1 MSLLITSSK
10 QKEFD
15 GVATH
20 SIGIE
25 RPYSYIN
32 TMRSPLIIDADS
44 EIAVVSVKCE
54 RNGKLEVDS
63 RGFRVGLYWGNE
75 LTAGN
80 TLTSARSTNRVVY
93 ASVRGGTY
101 TPSELAEELR
111 IALNT
116 VAVNTFSNM
125 NSVVVTTQQD
135 TNGDFSGFEF
145 TFSQNASSTDVKA
158 SLTTIATVNNNNKNP
173 PGRLAESYGIGP
185 ENTTDAFTYT
195 QGTQTLTAG
204 AGFNTATFTSHP
216 LSSTSGV
223 CEVNFKS
230 CTKDFKIGLVRNF
243 SSDRPCPENFNDDTG
258 LVDETFNHYDEFYD
272 FAFAVERTNAKAGT
286 TANFFCQSYMDFN
299 LSYGMGKIASASQQN
314 TIPNASFGDS
324 NGSFGM
330 IRFTRFGEELKV
342 ELCHNDGGGGDTTIF
357 DSSDAAL
364 KPIGLFN
371 DLLYLKIELG
381 DSGGSCQILQFDS
394 DQTTV
399 RTSTDERNYGYGD
412 TAEAIVQMEVQ
423 NALIESLPG
432 VAATGTIVDPE
443 DGDTTFEAAP
453 VYSKLNASGG
463 QDRNWVM
470 LLAPSNGYETG
481 DFIRNDTSTE
491 LGFIDPIVR
500 ESVNVTPIST
510 TNDVVFDSD
519 TVPTLLQLKNM
530 FVRFNGLQQQSF
542 NANQGSISK
551 IIYACPRFDSAGT
564 RTGELYYEPHERV
577 YVNCNNSDKVILSDI
592 SVDLVDVNEQ
602 YCEDLVGQTQINFHI
617 RKKK

>member
-15 GVATH
+15 GVATQ

-32 TMRSPLIIDADS
+32 NMRSPLMIDADS

-63 RGFRVGLYWGNE
+63 RGFRVGLYWGKE

-101 TPSELAEELR
+101 TPGELAEELQ

-135 TNGDFSGFEF
+135 VNGDFTGFEF

-158 SLTTIATVNNNNKNP
+158 SLTTIATVNDNNKSP
-173 PGRLAESYGIGP
+173 IPSLAETYGIGP

-195 QGTQTLTAG
+195 SGTQTLSAG

-223 CEVNFKS
+223 CEVNFKNA
-230 CTKDFKIGLVRNF
+230 TKDFKIGLVRNF
-243 SSDRPCPENFNDDTG
+243 SSDRPCPAEFNANTG
-258 LVDETFNHYDEFYD
+258 LADESFNHYDEFYD
-272 FAFAVERTNAKAGT
+272 FVFGVERTDANT
-286 TANFFCQSYMDFN
+286 TTSNFFCQSYIDFN
-299 LSYGMGKIASASQQN
+299 DAYGMGKIASASQQN
-314 TIPNASFGDS
+314 TIANASFGDA

-342 ELCHNDGGGGDTTIF
+342 ELCHNSGGGGDTTIF
-357 DSSDAAL
+357 DSSDAAF

-399 RTSTDERNYGYGD
+399 RHSTDERNYGYGD
-412 TAEAIVQMEVQ
+412 NFEAVEEMENQ
-423 NALIESLPG
+423 NRLIESLPK
-432 VAATGTIVDPE
+432 VAVTSSIVDVATG
-443 DGDTTFEAAP
+443 DTNFVEAP
-453 VYSKLNASGG
+453 VYSQLNASGG

-470 LLAPSNGYETG
+470 LMAPSNGYETG
-481 DFIRNDTSTE
+481 DFISHDSATE

-500 ESVNVTPIST
+500 QSVNETPLST
-510 TNDVVFDSD
+510 TNDIVFDSD
-519 TVPTLLQLKNM
+519 TVPSLLQLKNM

-602 YCEDLVGQTQINFHI
+602 YCEDLIGQTQINFHI

>member
-145 TFSQNASSTDVKA
+145 TFSQ
-158 SLTTIATVNNNNKNP
+158 
-173 PGRLAESYGIGP
+173 
-185 ENTTDAFTYT
+185 
-195 QGTQTLTAG
+195 GTQTLLAG

-371 DLLYLKIELG
+371 DLLYLKIELSDG
-381 DSGGSCQILQFDS
+381 GGSCQILQFDS

>member
-15 GVATH
+15 GVATQ

-32 TMRSPLIIDADS
+32 NMRSPLMIDADS
-44 EIAVVSVKCE
+44 EIAVVSVKCA
-54 RNGKLEVDS
+54 RAGNLEVDS
-63 RGFRVGLYWGNE
+63 RGFRVGLYWGKE
-75 LTAGN
+75 LTAGD
-80 TLTSARSTNRVVY
+80 TLTSARSKNRVVY
-93 ASVRGGTY
+93 AEIRGGTY
-101 TPSELAEELR
+101 TPGELAEELQ

-125 NSVVVTTQQD
+125 NSVVVTTQED
-135 TNGDFSGFEF
+135 TNGDFTGFEF
-145 TFSQNASSTDVKA
+145 TFSQNASTTDVKA
-158 SLTTIATVNNNNKNP
+158 SLTAIATVNDNNKNP
-173 PGRLAESYGIGP
+173 VGVLAETYGTGP
-185 ENTTDAFTYT
+185 EPTTDDFTYT
-195 QGTQTLTAG
+195 PGTTTLSAG
-204 AGFNTATFTSHP
+204 AGVNGATFTSHP

-223 CEVNFKS
+223 CEVNFKKATS
-230 CTKDFKIGLVRNF
+230 DFKIGLVRNF
-243 SSDRPCPENFNDDTG
+243 SSDRPCPEEFNANTG
-258 LVDETFNHYDEFYD
+258 LVDEVFNHYDEFYD
-272 FAFAVERTNAKAGT
+272 FVFGCERTDANT
-286 TANFFCQSYMDFN
+286 TTSNFFCQSYMDLN
-299 LSYGMGKIASASQQN
+299 ESYGMGKIASASQQN
-314 TIPNASFGDS
+314 TIPNASFGDP
-324 NGSFGM
+324 NASFGM

-342 ELCHNDGGGGDTTIF
+342 ELCHNSGGSGDVTIF

-364 KPIGLFN
+364 KPIGLYN

-381 DSGGSCQILQFDS
+381 DGGGSCQILRFDS

-399 RTSTDERNYGYGD
+399 RTSTDERNYGYGNS
-412 TAEAIVQMEVQ
+412 AEAIGEMEVQ
-423 NALIESLPG
+423 NRRIESLPKIASTLNI
-432 VAATGTIVDPE
+432 VDVATG
-443 DGDTTFEAAP
+443 DTDFVEAP

-470 LLAPSNGYETG
+470 LTAPSTNYETG
-481 DFIRNDTSTE
+481 DFIRNDSSAE

-500 ESVNVTPIST
+500 QSANETPIST
-510 TNDVVFDSD
+510 TNDIVFDSD
-519 TVPTLLQLKNM
+519 RVPSLLQLKNM

-577 YVNCNNSDKVILSDI
+577 YVDCNNSDKVVLSDI
-592 SVDLVDVNEQ
+592 AIDVVDVNEQ
-602 YCEDLVGQTQINFHI
+602 YCEDLIGQTQINFHI